1 MKRIL
6 ALGCSIALAGCGNGG
21 NNEQPSGGEGTG
33 IAVEDVKVG
42 VIHIGDPATGSGYS
56 YTHDQGIVAM
66 QETLGLSDE
75 QIVRKNNIDDADTT
89 AIENAMNECIEEGCN
104 IIFATS
110 WGYMDTCEALAAEY
124 PNVFFSHATGYKS
137 NGTNFNNYF
146 GRIYQARYLAGLA
159 AGLKSLETG
168 NNNVGYVS
176 AYDTEYAET
185 CSGINGFTLGVQAV
199 NPEAT
204 VYVKELGTWTD
215 EVNEY
220 AFAEELI
227 NSYGCGVIAQH
238 CDSAQPQLAA
248 EKAGVFGC
256 GYNSDM
262 TADAPKAHLTA
273 AMWNW
278 DVYYKTAIETA
289 MSCESA
295 GQFVTAMGGPA
306 YYGGLNEGMVD
317 VSPLSENCAAGT
329 QDAIDQVK
337 ALIATGEWDVFSGVK
352 LNVTVTDGKAT
363 VEKVDAPLMTN
374 DGTEIMAAGGPSV
387 EDSVITGSMNYLVE
401 GVKNA

>member
-6 ALGCSIALAGCGNGG
+6 ALGCSIALAAMLLAGCGNGG

-75 QIVRKNNIDDADTT
+75 QIVRKNNIDDTETT

-137 NGTNFNNYF
+137 NGTNFNHYF
-146 GRIYQARYLAGLA
+146 GRIYQARYLSGIVAGM
-159 AGLKSLETG
+159 KTET
-168 NNNVGYVS
+168 NKIGYVS
-176 AYDTEYAET
+176 AMGSENGECT
-185 CSGINGFTLGVQAV
+185 SGIDAFAMGVASV

-204 VYVKELGTWTD
+204 VEVKVTNSWYDPEG
-215 EVNEY
+215 EGQ
-220 AFAEELI
+220 AAQALI
-227 NSYGCGVIAQH
+227 DDGCDVIAQH
-238 CDSAQPQLAA
+238 CDTNNPQIAA
-248 EKAGVFGC
+248 RDAGVWGV

-262 TADAPKAHLTA
+262 TAEVGESVLTSVVWNWGAYYTA
-273 AMWNW
+273 AVQNVIDGTWTPGVHVEDYFGSMADGLLSITALSSEVAEGTQEAV
-278 DVYYKTAIETA
+278 DVAKAAIEDG
-289 MSCESA
+289 S
-295 GQFVTAMGGPA
+295 F
-306 YYGGLNEGMVD
+306 D
-317 VSPLSENCAAGT
+317 VFTGTYTDAAGNT
-329 QDAIDQVK
+329 VGCD
-337 ALIATGEWDVFSGVK
+337 GVM
-352 LNVTVTDGKAT
+352 
-363 VEKVDAPLMTN
+363 ECN
-374 DGTEIMAAGGPSV
+374 DGTTLEVDGTNYAA
-387 EDSVITGSMNYLVE
+387 ITAYYKNVV
-401 GVKNA
+401 VK

>member
-6 ALGCSIALAGCGNGG
+6 ALGCSIALAAMLLAGCGNGG

-75 QIVRKNNIDDADTT
+75 QIVRKNNIDDTDTT

-137 NGTNFNNYF
+137 NGTNFNHYF
-146 GRIYQARYLAGLA
+146 GRIYQARYLSGIVAGM
-159 AGLKSLETG
+159 KTET
-168 NNNVGYVS
+168 NKIGYVS
-176 AYDTEYAET
+176 AMGSENGECT
-185 CSGINGFTLGVQAV
+185 SGIDAFAIGVASV

-204 VYVKELGTWTD
+204 VEVKVTNSWYDPEG
-215 EVNEY
+215 EGQ
-220 AFAEELI
+220 AAQALI
-227 NSYGCGVIAQH
+227 DDGCDVIAQH
-238 CDSAQPQLAA
+238 CDTNNPQIAA
-248 EKAGVFGC
+248 RDAGVWGV

-262 TADAPKAHLTA
+262 TAEVGESVLTSVVWNWGAYYTA
-273 AMWNW
+273 AVQNVIDGTWTPGVHVEDYFGSMADGLLSITALSSEVAEGTQEAV
-278 DVYYKTAIETA
+278 DVAKAAIEDG
-289 MSCESA
+289 S
-295 GQFVTAMGGPA
+295 F
-306 YYGGLNEGMVD
+306 D
-317 VSPLSENCAAGT
+317 VFTGTYTDAAGNT
-329 QDAIDQVK
+329 VGCD
-337 ALIATGEWDVFSGVK
+337 GVM
-352 LNVTVTDGKAT
+352 
-363 VEKVDAPLMTN
+363 ECN
-374 DGTEIMAAGGPSV
+374 DGTTLEVDGTNYAA
-387 EDSVITGSMNYLVE
+387 ITAYYKNVV
-401 GVKNA
+401 VK

>member
-6 ALGCSIALAGCGNGG
+6 ALGCSIALAAMLLAGCGNGG

-75 QIVRKNNIDDADTT
+75 QIVRKNNLDDTDTT

-137 NGTNFNNYF
+137 NGTNFNHYF
-146 GRIYQARYLAGLA
+146 GRIYQARYLSGIVAGM
-159 AGLKSLETG
+159 KTET
-168 NNNVGYVS
+168 NKIGYVS
-176 AYDTEYAET
+176 AMGSENGECT
-185 CSGINGFTLGVQAV
+185 SGIDAFAMGVASV

-204 VYVKELGTWTD
+204 VEVKVTNSWYDPEG
-215 EVNEY
+215 EGQ
-220 AFAEELI
+220 AAQALI
-227 NSYGCGVIAQH
+227 DDGCDVIAQH
-238 CDSAQPQLAA
+238 CDTNNPQIAA
-248 EKAGVFGC
+248 RDAGVWGV

-262 TADAPKAHLTA
+262 TAEVGESVLTSVVWNWGAYYTA
-273 AMWNW
+273 AVQNVIDGTWTPGVHVEDYFGSMADGLLSITALSSEVAEGTQEAV
-278 DVYYKTAIETA
+278 DVAKAAIEDG
-289 MSCESA
+289 S
-295 GQFVTAMGGPA
+295 F
-306 YYGGLNEGMVD
+306 D
-317 VSPLSENCAAGT
+317 VFTGTYTDAAGNT
-329 QDAIDQVK
+329 VGCD
-337 ALIATGEWDVFSGVK
+337 GVM
-352 LNVTVTDGKAT
+352 
-363 VEKVDAPLMTN
+363 ECN
-374 DGTEIMAAGGPSV
+374 DGTTLEVDGTNYAA
-387 EDSVITGSMNYLVE
+387 ITAYYKNVV
-401 GVKNA
+401 VK

>member
-1 MKRIL
+1 ML
-6 ALGCSIALAGCGNGG
+6 LAGCGNGG

-137 NGTNFNNYF
+137 NGTNFNHYF
-146 GRIYQARYLAGLA
+146 GRIYQARYLSGIVAGM
-159 AGLKSLETG
+159 KTET
-168 NNNVGYVS
+168 NKIGYVS
-176 AYDTEYAET
+176 AMGSENGECT
-185 CSGINGFTLGVQAV
+185 SGIDAFAMGVASV

-204 VYVKELGTWTD
+204 VEVKVTNSWYDPEG
-215 EVNEY
+215 EGQ
-220 AFAEELI
+220 AAQALI
-227 NSYGCGVIAQH
+227 DDGCDVIAQH
-238 CDSAQPQLAA
+238 CDTNNPQIAA
-248 EKAGVFGC
+248 RDAGVWGV

-262 TADAPKAHLTA
+262 TAEVGESVLTSVVWNWGAYYTA
-273 AMWNW
+273 AVQNVIDGTWTPGVHVEDYFGSMADGLLSITALSSEVAEGTQEAV
-278 DVYYKTAIETA
+278 DVAKAAIEDG
-289 MSCESA
+289 S
-295 GQFVTAMGGPA
+295 F
-306 YYGGLNEGMVD
+306 D
-317 VSPLSENCAAGT
+317 VFTGTYTDAAGNT
-329 QDAIDQVK
+329 VGCD
-337 ALIATGEWDVFSGVK
+337 GVM
-352 LNVTVTDGKAT
+352 
-363 VEKVDAPLMTN
+363 ECN
-374 DGTEIMAAGGPSV
+374 DGTTLEVDGTNYAA
-387 EDSVITGSMNYLVE
+387 ITAYYKNVV
-401 GVKNA
+401 VK

>member
-1 MKRIL
+1 ML
-6 ALGCSIALAGCGNGG
+6 HCTGGYASAGCGNGG

-137 NGTNFNNYF
+137 NGTNFNHYF
-146 GRIYQARYLAGLA
+146 GRIYQARYLSGIVAGM
-159 AGLKSLETG
+159 KTET
-168 NNNVGYVS
+168 NKIGYVS
-176 AYDTEYAET
+176 AMGSENGECT
-185 CSGINGFTLGVQAV
+185 SGIDAFAMGVASV

-204 VYVKELGTWTD
+204 VEVKDTNSWYDPEG
-215 EVNEY
+215 EGQ
-220 AFAEELI
+220 AAQALI
-227 NSYGCGVIAQH
+227 DDGCDVIAQH
-238 CDSAQPQLAA
+238 CDTNNPQIAA
-248 EKAGVFGC
+248 RDAGVWGV

-262 TADAPKAHLTA
+262 TAEVGESVLTSVVWNWGAYYTA
-273 AMWNW
+273 AVQNVIDGTWTPGVHVEDYFGSMADGLLSITALSSEVAEGTQEAV
-278 DVYYKTAIETA
+278 DVAKAAIEDG
-289 MSCESA
+289 S
-295 GQFVTAMGGPA
+295 F
-306 YYGGLNEGMVD
+306 D
-317 VSPLSENCAAGT
+317 VFTGTYTDAAGNT
-329 QDAIDQVK
+329 VGCD
-337 ALIATGEWDVFSGVK
+337 GVM
-352 LNVTVTDGKAT
+352 
-363 VEKVDAPLMTN
+363 ECN
-374 DGTEIMAAGGPSV
+374 DGTTLEVDGTNYAA
-387 EDSVITGSMNYLVE
+387 ITAYYKNVV
-401 GVKNA
+401 VK

>member
-6 ALGCSIALAGCGNGG
+6 ALGCSIALAAMLLAGCGNGG

-75 QIVRKNNIDDADTT
+75 QIVRKNNIDDTDTT

-137 NGTNFNNYF
+137 NGTNFNHYF
-146 GRIYQARYLAGLA
+146 GRIYQARYLSGIVAGM
-159 AGLKSLETG
+159 KTET
-168 NNNVGYVS
+168 NKIGYVS
-176 AYDTEYAET
+176 AMGSENGECT
-185 CSGINGFTLGVQAV
+185 SGIDAFAMGVASV

-204 VYVKELGTWTD
+204 VEVKVTNSWYDPEG
-215 EVNEY
+215 EGQ
-220 AFAEELI
+220 AAQALI
-227 NSYGCGVIAQH
+227 DDGCDVIAQH
-238 CDSAQPQLAA
+238 CDTNNPQIAA
-248 EKAGVFGC
+248 RDAGVWGV

-262 TADAPKAHLTA
+262 TAEVGESVLTSVVWNWGAYYTA
-273 AMWNW
+273 AVQNVIDGTWTPGVHVEDYFGSMADGLLSITALSSEVAEGTQEAV
-278 DVYYKTAIETA
+278 DVAKAAIEDG
-289 MSCESA
+289 S
-295 GQFVTAMGGPA
+295 F
-306 YYGGLNEGMVD
+306 D
-317 VSPLSENCAAGT
+317 VFTGTYTDAAGNT
-329 QDAIDQVK
+329 VGCD
-337 ALIATGEWDVFSGVK
+337 GVM
-352 LNVTVTDGKAT
+352 
-363 VEKVDAPLMTN
+363 ECN
-374 DGTEIMAAGGPSV
+374 DGTTLEVDGNNYAA
-387 EDSVITGSMNYLVE
+387 ITAYYKNVV
-401 GVKNA
+401 VK

>member
-1 MKRIL
+1 MKKVLAMIL
-6 ALGCSIALAGCGNGG
+6 ALVMALSLVACSNGG
-21 NNEQPSGGEGTG
+21 TDKPDDNTETKK
-33 IAVEDVKVG
+33 IKVG
-42 VIHIGDPATGSGYS
+42 FITL
-56 YTHDQGIVAM
+56 HDENSTYDLNFINAAKEACQ
-66 QETLGLSDE
+66 TLGLVENEDYFIKKNVPEGQECYNAAAELAE
-75 QIVRKNNIDDADTT
+75 Q
-89 AIENAMNECIEEGCN
+89 GCN
-104 IIFATS
+104 IIFGIS
-110 WGYMDTCEALAAEY
+110 FGYLNEMEVKAEEY
-124 PNVFFSHATGYKS
+124 PDVIFSHATGFKS
-137 NGTNFNNYF
+137 NETNYNNYF

-159 AGLKSLETG
+159 AGLKSLETN

-176 AYDTEYAET
+176 AYGTEYAET

-199 NPEAT
+199 NPDAT
-204 VYVKELGTWTD
+204 VYVKELGAWTD

-273 AMWNW
+273 PVWNW
-278 DVYYKTAIETA
+278 DVYYKHAIETA

-295 GQFVTAMGGPA
+295 DQFVTAMEGPA

-337 ALIATGEWDVFSGVK
+337 ALIGSGEWDVFSGVK
-352 LNVTVTDGKAT
+352 LNITITDGKAA

-374 DGTEIMAAGGPSV
+374 DGTEIVAAGGPSV

>member
-6 ALGCSIALAGCGNGG
+6 ALGCSIALAAMLLAGCGNGG

-75 QIVRKNNIDDADTT
+75 QLVRKNNIDDTDTT

-137 NGTNFNNYF
+137 NGTNFNHYF
-146 GRIYQARYLAGLA
+146 GRIYQARYLSGIVAGM
-159 AGLKSLETG
+159 KTET
-168 NNNVGYVS
+168 NKIGYVS
-176 AYDTEYAET
+176 AMGSENGECT
-185 CSGINGFTLGVQAV
+185 SGIDAFAMGVASV

-204 VYVKELGTWTD
+204 VEVKVTNSWYDPEG
-215 EVNEY
+215 EGQ
-220 AFAEELI
+220 AAQALI
-227 NSYGCGVIAQH
+227 DDGCDVIAQH
-238 CDSAQPQLAA
+238 CDTNNPQIAA
-248 EKAGVFGC
+248 RDAGVWGV

-262 TADAPKAHLTA
+262 TAEVGESVLTSVVWNWGAYYTA
-273 AMWNW
+273 AVQNVIDGTWTPGVHVEDYFGSMADGLLSITALSSEVAEGTQEAV
-278 DVYYKTAIETA
+278 DVAKAAIEDG
-289 MSCESA
+289 S
-295 GQFVTAMGGPA
+295 F
-306 YYGGLNEGMVD
+306 D
-317 VSPLSENCAAGT
+317 VFTGTYTDAAGNT
-329 QDAIDQVK
+329 VGCD
-337 ALIATGEWDVFSGVK
+337 GVM
-352 LNVTVTDGKAT
+352 
-363 VEKVDAPLMTN
+363 ECN
-374 DGTEIMAAGGPSV
+374 DGTTLEVDGTNYAA
-387 EDSVITGSMNYLVE
+387 ITAYYKNVV
-401 GVKNA
+401 VK

>member
-6 ALGCSIALAGCGNGG
+6 ALGCSIALAAMLLAGCGNGG

-75 QIVRKNNIDDADTT
+75 QIVRKNNIDDTDTT

-137 NGTNFNNYF
+137 NGTNFNHYF
-146 GRIYQARYLAGLA
+146 GRIYQARYLSGIVAGM
-159 AGLKSLETG
+159 KTET
-168 NNNVGYVS
+168 NKIGYVS
-176 AYDTEYAET
+176 AMGSENGECT
-185 CSGINGFTLGVQAV
+185 SGIDAFAMGVASV

-204 VYVKELGTWTD
+204 VEVKVTNSWYDPEG
-215 EVNEY
+215 EGQ
-220 AFAEELI
+220 AAQALI
-227 NSYGCGVIAQH
+227 DDGCDVIAQH
-238 CDSAQPQLAA
+238 CDTNNPQIAA
-248 EKAGVFGC
+248 RDAGVWGV

-262 TADAPKAHLTA
+262 TAEVGESVLTSVVWNWGAYYTA
-273 AMWNW
+273 AVQNLIDGTWTPGVHVEDYFGSMADGLLSITALSSEVAEGTQEAV
-278 DVYYKTAIETA
+278 DVAKAAIEDG
-289 MSCESA
+289 S
-295 GQFVTAMGGPA
+295 F
-306 YYGGLNEGMVD
+306 D
-317 VSPLSENCAAGT
+317 VFTGTYTDAAGNT
-329 QDAIDQVK
+329 VGCD
-337 ALIATGEWDVFSGVK
+337 GVM
-352 LNVTVTDGKAT
+352 
-363 VEKVDAPLMTN
+363 ECN
-374 DGTEIMAAGGPSV
+374 DGTTLEVDGTNYAA
-387 EDSVITGSMNYLVE
+387 ITAYYKNVV
-401 GVKNA
+401 VK

>member
-6 ALGCSIALAGCGNGG
+6 ALGCSIALAAMLLAGCGNGG

-75 QIVRKNNIDDADTT
+75 QIVRKNNIDDTDTT

-137 NGTNFNNYF
+137 NGTNFNHYF
-146 GRIYQARYLAGLA
+146 GRIYQARYLSGIVAGM
-159 AGLKSLETG
+159 KTET
-168 NNNVGYVS
+168 NKIGYVS
-176 AYDTEYAET
+176 AMGSENGECT
-185 CSGINGFTLGVQAV
+185 SGIDAFAMGVASV

-204 VYVKELGTWTD
+204 VEVKVTNSWYDPEG
-215 EVNEY
+215 EGQ
-220 AFAEELI
+220 AAQALI
-227 NSYGCGVIAQH
+227 DDGCDVIAQH
-238 CDSAQPQLAA
+238 CDTNNPQIAA
-248 EKAGVFGC
+248 RDAGVWGV

-262 TADAPKAHLTA
+262 TAEVGESVLTSVVWNWGAYYTA
-273 AMWNW
+273 AVQNVIDGTWTPGVHVEDYFGSMADGLLSITALSSAVAEGPQE
-278 DVYYKTAIETA
+278 DVAKAAIEDG
-289 MSCESA
+289 S
-295 GQFVTAMGGPA
+295 F
-306 YYGGLNEGMVD
+306 D
-317 VSPLSENCAAGT
+317 VFTGTYTDAAGNT
-329 QDAIDQVK
+329 VGCD
-337 ALIATGEWDVFSGVK
+337 GVM
-352 LNVTVTDGKAT
+352 
-363 VEKVDAPLMTN
+363 ECN
-374 DGTEIMAAGGPSV
+374 DGTTLEVDGTNYAA
-387 EDSVITGSMNYLVE
+387 ITAYYKNVV
-401 GVKNA
+401 VK